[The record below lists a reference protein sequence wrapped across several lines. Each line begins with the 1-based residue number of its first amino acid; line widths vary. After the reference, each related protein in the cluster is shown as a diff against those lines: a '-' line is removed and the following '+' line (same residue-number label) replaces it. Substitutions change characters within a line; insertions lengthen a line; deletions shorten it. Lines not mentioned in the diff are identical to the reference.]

1 MTDSPTPADPGP
13 VDPDVELAS
22 AHLDGEAGADERE
35 RVGDAAVAAH
45 VAAFDDVAARVRDVP
60 PAPEGLLDDQVAR
73 AMAAFD
79 DAATVAPM
87 VRAAGAT
94 AWWQRIPLGAVAA
107 ALVVVALIGAISVL
121 GQGAED
127 DDTAT
132 AALEQ
137 ADADDSGG
145 GDSDSGGGSAA
156 TEERLA
162 DTMDDSAAM
171 EAEGAPGAG
180 ATGSAAAGRPA
191 FADYDELASALREE
205 LAPRPGFD
213 VPDEGAD
220 EDSST
225 TARAADEEGTAEPAD
240 PCGAV
245 AVLGLDPPAV
255 VVVRPV
261 VVGSD
266 EVTAVVHDAD
276 DGRRLAVVDDATC
289 SVVLDRLL

>member
-22 AHLDGEAGADERE
+22 AHLDGEAGADERA

-45 VAAFDDVAARVRDVP
+45 VAAFEDVAARIRDLPPP
-60 PAPEGLLDDQVAR
+60 PAGLLDDQVAR

-79 DAATVAPM
+79 DAATVVPMAPSA
-87 VRAAGAT
+87 RAT

-107 ALVVVALIGAISVL
+107 ALVVVALIGAISLL
-121 GQGAED
+121 GQGADD

-132 AALEQ
+132 AALEE
-137 ADADDSGG
+137 ADA
-145 GDSDSGGGSAA
+145 GDTGGGSGA
-156 TEERLA
+156 TEERRA

-180 ATGSAAAGRPA
+180 SAGSATAGRGV
-191 FADYDELASALREE
+191 FADYDQLAGALREE
-205 LAPRPGFD
+205 LAPRPGSG

-220 EDSST
+220 EDLST
-225 TARAADEEGTAEPAD
+225 TAQADAERTGEPSD

-266 EVTAVVHDAD
+266 EVTAVVHDAA
-276 DGRRLAVVDDATC
+276 DGRRLSVVDDATC

>member
-1 MTDSPTPADPGP
+1 MTDSPSPADPGP

-22 AHLDGEAGADERE
+22 AHLDGEAGADERA

-45 VAAFDDVAARVRDVP
+45 VAAFEDVAARIRDVP
-60 PAPEGLLDDQVAR
+60 PAPAGLLDDQAAR
-73 AMAAFD
+73 AMAAFG
-79 DAATVAPM
+79 DAATVVPM
-87 VRAAGAT
+87 ARSGRAS

-107 ALVVVALIGAISVL
+107 ALVVVGLIGAISLL
-121 GQGAED
+121 GQGADD

-132 AALEQ
+132 ATLDA
-137 ADADDSGG
+137 ADAG
-145 GDSDSGGGSAA
+145 DSGGGSGA
-156 TEERLA
+156 TEERLD

-171 EAEGAPGAG
+171 EAEGAPEAG
-180 ATGSAAAGRPA
+180 SAGSAAPSA
-191 FADYDELASALREE
+191 FADYDELAGALREE

-213 VPDEGAD
+213 VPDDSAD
-220 EDSST
+220 QDTST
-225 TARAADEEGTAEPAD
+225 TARAADGQGTGEPSD

-266 EVTAVVHDAD
+266 EVTAVVHDAA
-276 DGRRLAVVDDATC
+276 DGRRLVVVDDATC

>member
-1 MTDSPTPADPGP
+1 MTDSPSPADPGP
-13 VDPDVELAS
+13 VDPDIEVAS
-22 AHLDGEAGADERE
+22 AHLDGEAAADERA

-45 VAAFDDVAARVRDVP
+45 VAAFEDVAARIRDVP
-60 PAPEGLLDDQVAR
+60 PAPPGLRDDQVAR

-79 DAATVAPM
+79 DAATVVPM
-87 VRAAGAT
+87 ARSGGAA

-107 ALVVVALIGAISVL
+107 VLVVVALIGAISVI
-121 GQGAED
+121 GQGADD

-132 AALEQ
+132 VALDAA
-137 ADADDSGG
+137 DG
-145 GDSDSGGGSAA
+145 GDTGGGSGA

-171 EAEGAPGAG
+171 EAEGAPEAG
-180 ATGSAAAGRPA
+180 SAGSAAPGA
-191 FADYDELASALREE
+191 FADYDELAGALREE
-205 LAPRPGFD
+205 LAPERGFD

-220 EDSST
+220 EDPST
-225 TARAADEEGTAEPAD
+225 TARAADGEGTGEPSD

-245 AVLGLDPPAV
+245 AVLGLDPSAV

-266 EVTAVVHDAD
+266 EVTAVVHDAA